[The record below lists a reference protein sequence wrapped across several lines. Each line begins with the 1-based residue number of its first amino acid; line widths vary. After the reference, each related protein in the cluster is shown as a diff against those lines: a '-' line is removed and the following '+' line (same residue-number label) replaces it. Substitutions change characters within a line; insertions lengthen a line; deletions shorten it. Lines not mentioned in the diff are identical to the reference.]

1 MLAFVDRSLLVKNS
15 VIFSVWVLLIIAF
28 SVEFIQCCCNSEVE
42 LKLFLQNKRKK
53 KKKRKQPIREKP
65 IVLCYVAFNLAQ
77 NVKPVALNTLK

>member
-1 MLAFVDRSLLVKNS
+1 MLAFIDRSLLVKNS

-42 LKLFLQNKRKK
+42 LELYLQN
-53 KKKRKQPIREKP
+53 KRKQPIREKP